1 MTDASAHQRRAATD
15 SDPARPLALAR
26 AALDAAPAGL
36 LTDLDGTLA
45 PIVRDPDSARP
56 LPAAVEALHAL
67 QARLAVVAVIT
78 GRAGADARRMLGSDQ
93 LLVVANHGLEWLE
106 PGAAATP
113 AREDLAWAP
122 EAVRAALGRVRLDDG
137 SWIEDKT
144 LSATLHFRNA
154 ADPEAVRQRLRREL
168 GDLEPM
174 GLVVRPGRMSL
185 EIRPAAAGN
194 KGTALEALVARHALR
209 GVLVMGDD
217 TTDLDMF
224 RAATEARAAGRLRA
238 AILAVAG
245 AGEAPPAIAAAADA
259 VLPNPAAATEL
270 LSALAAAG

>member
-1 MTDASAHQRRAATD
+1 
-15 SDPARPLALAR
+15 
-26 AALDAAPAGL
+26 
-36 LTDLDGTLA
+36 
-45 PIVRDPDSARP
+45 
-56 LPAAVEALHAL
+56 
-67 QARLAVVAVIT
+67 
-78 GRAGADARRMLGSDQ
+78 
-93 LLVVANHGLEWLE
+93 
-106 PGAAATP
+106 
-113 AREDLAWAP
+113 
-122 EAVRAALGRVRLDDG
+122 
-137 SWIEDKT
+137 
-144 LSATLHFRNA
+144 
-154 ADPEAVRQRLRREL
+154 
-168 GDLEPM
+168 
-174 GLVVRPGRMSL
+174 MSL

>member
-15 SDPARPLALAR
+15 YDPARPLALAR

-122 EAVRAALGRVRLDDG
+122 EAVRAALSRVRLDDG

-154 ADPEAVRQRLRREL
+154 ADPEAVRQRLRQEL

-194 KGTALEALVARHALR
+194 KGTAPAR
-209 GVLVMGDD
+209 
-217 TTDLDMF
+217 
-224 RAATEARAAGRLRA
+224 RAGHGRRHHRPRH
-238 AILAVAG
+238 VPRRNG
-245 AGEAPPAIAAAADA
+245 GSCRWAAARCDFGRGRRRGSATGHRGSRRRG
-259 VLPNPAAATEL
+259 AA
-270 LSALAAAG
+270 